1 MNELLVRLAG
11 GDLRSDGDAD
21 WVADDVL
28 RNPGQLPKLLEGLEV
43 SDDVVRGRTAHALE
57 RVSRSRPELLYPHL
71 AQLIDAACEDAVPMV
86 RWHVAMIFA
95 NLAMFKES
103 VDVIIKALLNLLGDE
118 SAFVKSWSISS
129 LTIYGKLYPERCDG
143 ILDRVVPLQGD
154 ASAAVRNRAF
164 KAIRALEADS
174 NKIPPGWVK
183 SSRLRDVPG

>member
-28 RNPGQLPKLLEGLEV
+28 RNPGRFPQLFEGLEV

-71 AQLIDAACEDAVPMV
+71 SQLIDAAHEDAVPMV
-86 RWHVAMIFA
+86 RWHIAMIFG
-95 NLAMFKES
+95 NLAMVKERA
-103 VDVIIKALLNLLGDE
+103 DVIIAVLFHLLADD
-118 SAFVKSWSISS
+118 SAFVKSWAISS
-129 LTIYGKLYPERCDG
+129 LTIYGKLYPERCESILDG
-143 ILDRVVPLQGD
+143 IVPLQGD

-164 KAIRALEADS
+164 KAVRALEADG

-183 SSRLRDVPG
+183 SSRVKDVG